1 MFMAAVR
8 TPDAGKPVMQVAAVK
23 IPVDYFPHIGTEE
36 SVAPA
41 ELFVIKLLK
50 GLKVVF
56 NALVIVRA
64 LRVTRTVLMCA
75 EVGCCRCCLCLFHN
89 NKQ

>member
-1 MFMAAVR
+1 MAAVR

-23 IPVDYFPHIGTEE
+23 IPVDYFPHIGPEE

-64 LRVTRTVLMCA
+64 LRVTRTVLMCV
-75 EVGCCRCCLCLFHN
+75 EVGCCCCIRQFHN
-89 NKQ
+89 NR

>member
-1 MFMAAVR
+1 VAALAGKGKQIFMAAVR

-36 SVAPA
+36 SVAPD

-50 GLKVVF
+50 GLKMVF
-56 NALVIVRA
+56 NALVTAAGIG
-64 LRVTRTVLMCA
+64 VLPP
-75 EVGCCRCCLCLFHN
+75 
-89 NKQ
+89 